1 MQKYPRFRYTIR
13 CKKDYL
19 EHTLIVRKLVVG
31 PYASNCYI
39 VGSEETKEG
48 MIIDPGADAKEIL
61 RAVAKLG
68 LTIKLIVLTHRHPDH
83 VGAAAPVKKA
93 TGAPV
98 AVHAECAKYLPQ
110 SSSYLYEPPFEAA
123 PYPDRILKEDDSID
137 VGGLHFTVLHT
148 PGHTPC
154 GISIYGEGHVFTGDT
169 LFNYG
174 IGRYD
179 LIDGDY
185 HQLINGIK
193 TKLLTLP
200 PETIVHPGHGPDST
214 ISTEKRANPFLK

>member
-1 MQKYPRFRYTIR
+1 
-13 CKKDYL
+13 
-19 EHTLIVRKLVVG
+19 LIIRKLVVG

-39 VGSEETKEG
+39 VADETTKEG
-48 MIIDPGADAKEIL
+48 MIIDPGANAPEIL
-61 RAVAKLG
+61 RTVEKLG
-68 LTIKLIVLTHRHPDH
+68 LKVKLIVLTHRHPDH
-83 VGAAAPVKKA
+83 VGAAAKVQEATKA
-93 TGAPV
+93 ELAS
-98 AVHAECAKYLPQ
+98 HAECAKYLPQ
-110 SSSYLYEPPFEAA
+110 SPDYVYEEPYEGA
-123 PYPDRILKEDDSID
+123 PKPTRILSEGDIID
-137 VGGLHFTVLHT
+137 IGGLHFKVLHT

-154 GISIYGEGHVFTGDT
+154 GISLAGEGRVFTGDT

-185 HQLINGIK
+185 DALIKGIK

-214 ISTEKRANPFLK
+214 ISTEIRANTFLR

>member
-1 MQKYPRFRYTIR
+1 
-13 CKKDYL
+13 
-19 EHTLIVRKLVVG
+19 LILRKLTVG

-39 VGSEETKEG
+39 VGSEATKAG
-48 MIIDPGADAKEIL
+48 MIIDPGAEAKEIM
-61 RAVAKLG
+61 RTVEKLG
-68 LTIKLIVLTHRHPDH
+68 LKIKLIVLTHRHPDH
-83 VGAAAPVKKA
+83 VGAAAQVKAATKA
-93 TGAPV
+93 PLAS
-98 AVHAECAKYLPQ
+98 HLECAKYLPQ
-110 SSSYLYEPPFEAA
+110 SPDYLFEPPYEGA
-123 PYPDRILKEDDSID
+123 PKPERILTDGDTVEIGD
-137 VGGLHFTVLHT
+137 LHFKVLHT

-154 GISIYGEGHVFTGDT
+154 GISLYGEGHVFTGDT

-185 HQLINGIK
+185 NALINGIK

-214 ISTEKRANPFLK
+214 IATEKRANTFLR

>member
-1 MQKYPRFRYTIR
+1 MI
-13 CKKDYL
+13 
-19 EHTLIVRKLVVG
+19 IRKLVVG
-31 PYASNCYI
+31 PMASNCYI
-39 VGSEETKEG
+39 VGSESTKEA
-48 MIIDPGADAKEIL
+48 MVIDPGADAYDIMAAAEK
-61 RAVAKLG
+61 AG

-83 VGAAAPVKKA
+83 VGAAAQVKQMTEA
-93 TGAPV
+93 DMA
-98 AVHAECAKYLPQ
+98 AHAECARYLPQ
-110 SSSYLYEPPFEAA
+110 SPSYIYEPPYEGA
-123 PYPDRILKEDDSID
+123 PKPERILSEGDSID
-137 VGGLHFTVLHT
+137 IGELHFTVLHT

-185 HQLINGIK
+185 DQLMHGIK

-214 ISTEKRANPFLK
+214 IATEIRANPFLK

>member
-1 MQKYPRFRYTIR
+1 M
-13 CKKDYL
+13 
-19 EHTLIVRKLVVG
+19 LILTMIIRKLVVG
-31 PYASNCYI
+31 PMASNCYI
-39 VGSEETKEG
+39 VGSESTKEA
-48 MIIDPGADAKEIL
+48 MVIDPGADAYDIMAAAEK
-61 RAVAKLG
+61 AG

-83 VGAAAPVKKA
+83 VGAAAQVKQMTEA
-93 TGAPV
+93 DMA
-98 AVHAECAKYLPQ
+98 AHAECARYLPQ
-110 SSSYLYEPPFEAA
+110 SPSYIYEPPYEGA
-123 PYPDRILKEDDSID
+123 PKPERILGEGDSID
-137 VGGLHFTVLHT
+137 IGELHFSVLHT

-185 HQLINGIK
+185 DQLMHGIK

-214 ISTEKRANPFLK
+214 IATEIRANPFLK

>member
-1 MQKYPRFRYTIR
+1 M
-13 CKKDYL
+13 L
-19 EHTLIVRKLVVG
+19 VRKLVVG

-39 VGSEETKEG
+39 AGSEATKEG

-61 RAVAKLG
+61 RAVDKLG

-83 VGAAAPVKKA
+83 VGAAAQVKEA
-93 TGAPV
+93 TGAGM
-98 AVHAECAKYLPQ
+98 AAHAECARYLPQ
-110 SSSYLYEPPFEAA
+110 SPSYVYESSFEAA
-123 PYPDRILKEDDSID
+123 PKADRILKEDDNID

-185 HQLINGIK
+185 DSLINGIK

-214 ISTEKRANPFLK
+214 IATEIRANPFLR

>member
-1 MQKYPRFRYTIR
+1 
-13 CKKDYL
+13 L
-19 EHTLIVRKLVVG
+19 LVRKLVVG

-39 VGSEETKEG
+39 AGSEATKEG

-61 RAVAKLG
+61 RAVDKLG
-68 LTIKLIVLTHRHPDH
+68 LKIKLIVLTHRHPDH
-83 VGAAAPVKKA
+83 VGAAAQVKEA
-93 TGAPV
+93 TGAGM
-98 AVHAECAKYLPQ
+98 AAHAECARYLPQ
-110 SSSYLYEPPFEAA
+110 SPSYVYESSFEAA
-123 PYPDRILKEDDSID
+123 PKADRILKEDDNID

-185 HQLINGIK
+185 DSLINGIK

-214 ISTEKRANPFLK
+214 IATEIRANPFLR